1 MQITDLQL
9 YFGEVP
15 FLMIV
20 GTATY
25 LAFERWRFPD
35 LSIESSFFAGTI
47 IAYLLCEKP
56 AFYPWLLF
64 CCIFLPFLLVYLNW
78 ILYCFRFPTLLSGLL
93 ILWIGGTLNFFIN
106 GSTNTQTGLWADTLL
121 GSLGLGK
128 LWASPELS
136 SSFKVFILSFF
147 FSSLVL
153 FLVWILGHRPWEK
166 RLLIARHVSNTSS
179 LRASRVKGA
188 GLLLCGMLIY
198 SYIAFAGGIA
208 TGFVESVST
217 IGFMAAISPG
227 ICIMFY
233 IRFLR
238 EYSSLP
244 EKRPSSK
251 INPIFRYLRAK
262 TDSLGF
268 VLINI
273 FLMSLVLS
281 LIRHLA
287 RILSSNMTPGVLNAA
302 TAFLTILV
310 WAIIAGAARLS
321 GKLVSSTSVLQ

>member
-1 MQITDLQL
+1 MNITDLQL

-47 IAYLLCEKP
+47 LAYLLCEKP
-56 AFYPWLLF
+56 AYYHLF
-64 CCIFLPFLLVYLNW
+64 FFFCISLPFLLVYLNW
-78 ILYCFRFPTLLSGLL
+78 LLYCFRFPTLLSGLL

-106 GSTNTQTGLWADTLL
+106 GSTNTQTGLWADSLL
-121 GSLGLGK
+121 SFLGLQS
-128 LWASPELS
+128 LWGDLGLS
-136 SSFKVFILSFF
+136 SSFKVFIISFLFSLSI
-147 FSSLVL
+147 LC
-153 FLVWILGHRPWEK
+153 LVWIICHKSWEK
-166 RLLIARHVSNTSS
+166 RLLIARHVSNSAT

-188 GLLLCGMLIY
+188 GLLLSGMLIY

-238 EYSSLP
+238 EYSALP
-244 EKRPSSK
+244 ERRPSSG
-251 INPIFRYLRAK
+251 INPIFQYLRAK

-268 VLINI
+268 VLVNI
-273 FLMSLVLS
+273 VFMSLLLS
-281 LIRHLA
+281 LIRHFA
-287 RILSSNMTPGVLNAA
+287 RVMSSNLTPGVLNAA

-310 WAIIAGAARLS
+310 WAIIAGAARMS
-321 GKLVSSTSVLQ
+321 GKLVSSSSILQ